1 MGSTGGCLS
10 SRLTWSTEP
19 VLDSQGYTE
28 NLCFIK
34 PKQKKK
40 NVPEVFRYEIGKQ
53 SCIVFCLTIIFSLH
67 TKNRFHYVFMCSCA
81 LLILTSHHRPCP
93 HSQLSFV
100 SSTNTFFSVFISSFF
115 LIKGLHTRENI
126 QYLFLYFLLLFPM
139 CLLNSLNHGAPGVV

>member
-1 MGSTGGCLS
+1 MSEFQTNLVYRAS
-10 SRLTWSTEP
+10 SGQPGLHREP
-19 VLDSQGYTE
+19 LFHKT
-28 NLCFIK
+28 K
-34 PKQKKK
+34 TKKK